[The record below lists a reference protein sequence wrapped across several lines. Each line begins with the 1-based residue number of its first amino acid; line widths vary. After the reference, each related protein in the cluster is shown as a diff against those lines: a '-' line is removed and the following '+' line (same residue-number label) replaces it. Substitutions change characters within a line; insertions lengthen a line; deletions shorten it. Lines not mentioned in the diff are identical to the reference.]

1 MTLALSP
8 NVRLGEQLLR
18 DGLVT
23 PEQLA
28 QALARQQSSG
38 VRIGRA
44 LVEIGAISAAT
55 LVQAL
60 STRLGVPGTVLRHG
74 LIDPKVARLLP
85 KEEAERLK
93 VETEK
98 ALAAYEQELAAAR
111 GRAGTIARETREK
124 LAGEVD
130 VERTRVDNQVNAKLA
145 DAEKRI
151 FDMKSKALAQVN
163 DIASETAGAV
173 VAKLIGTEVS
183 ADEARRALEP
193 VAGE

>member
-1 MTLALSP
+1 MLASLVVFAAAAGDAAQKSGGLPQLHLPDFAPQLIWLAITFAALYFILSRWSLP
-8 NVRLGEQLLR
+8 RVAEVIEERR
-18 DGLVT
+18 D
-23 PEQLA
+23 
-28 QALARQQSSG
+28 
-38 VRIGRA
+38 RIQRD
-44 LVEIGAISAAT
+44 L
-55 LVQAL
+55 
-60 STRLGVPGTVLRHG
+60 
-74 LIDPKVARLLP
+74 D
-85 KEEAERLK
+85 EAERLK

-124 LAGEVD
+124 LASEVD

-163 DIASETAGAV
+163 DIASETAAAV
-173 VAKLIGTEVS
+173 VVKLIGTEVS